1 MSTHITVDNAP
12 ETQTVNWML
21 EDFPAE
27 VKQKC
32 KEHAILQRQTLK
44 SFVEAVLREAV
55 GMPSV
60 LKGDEVKQEF
70 IDKTSSVGESKPAVR
85 SRYKSQ
91 RESTKAKPRAS

>member
-1 MSTHITVDNAP
+1 MSTHIAVDNAS

-21 EDFPAE
+21 ESFPVE

-32 KEHAILQRQTLK
+32 KEQAILQRQTLK
-44 SFVEAVLREAV
+44 SFVEAVLRQAV

-60 LKGDEVKQEF
+60 PKGNEVKQEF
-70 IDKTSSVGESKPAVR
+70 IDKTSFLAASKPAAK
-85 SRYKSQ
+85 SRDKSQ